1 MSRPIHFEYQKI
13 GDITVVALDSR
24 LSDYG
29 FQQVTENGEKFLKI
43 PQKTVKDCRNID
55 GCVYFHLGHVTD
67 AVMVDLIEKFNKLKK
82 EKGWKQQQG
91 LIVPDHKFKFD

>member
-1 MSRPIHFEYQKI
+1 MNRPIHFEYQKFKNL
-13 GDITVVALDSR
+13 TVVALDSK

-29 FQQVTENGEKFLKI
+29 FQPVMENGKLVVKCPE
-43 PQKTVKDCRNID
+43 KTVKDCRKID
-55 GCVYFHLGHVTD
+55 GCVYFHLGHVSD
-67 AVMVDLIEKFNKLKK
+67 SVMVDLIEKFNKLKE